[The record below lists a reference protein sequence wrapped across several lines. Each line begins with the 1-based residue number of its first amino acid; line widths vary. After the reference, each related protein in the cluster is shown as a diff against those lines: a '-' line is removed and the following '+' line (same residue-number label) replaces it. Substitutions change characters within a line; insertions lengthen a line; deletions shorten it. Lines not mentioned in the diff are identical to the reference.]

1 MSQVPPLVQSASNRA
16 LEAGFEYSCDDNVG
30 RLLSVLAASVPADG
44 RILEL
49 GTGAGVGTAWI
60 VSGLN
65 GRSDVEVL
73 TIEVEPHIAT
83 NAQDTQW
90 PTYVRFVI
98 GDAVEMLPSLG
109 RFDLVFAD
117 AQGGKWERLDLTIGT
132 LRKGGFLLVDD
143 MTPTLEWE
151 EEQAE
156 KQSQVRDELH
166 GHSDLIACDIDW
178 ATGLILCV
186 RRH

>member
-1 MSQVPPLVQSASNRA
+1 
-16 LEAGFEYSCDDNVG
+16 
-30 RLLSVLAASVPADG
+30 
-44 RILEL
+44 
-49 GTGAGVGTAWI
+49 
-60 VSGLN
+60 
-65 GRSDVEVL
+65 
-73 TIEVEPHIAT
+73 
-83 NAQDTQW
+83 
-90 PTYVRFVI
+90 
-98 GDAVEMLPSLG
+98 MLPSLG

-132 LRKGGFLLVDD
+132 LRKGGFLLADD